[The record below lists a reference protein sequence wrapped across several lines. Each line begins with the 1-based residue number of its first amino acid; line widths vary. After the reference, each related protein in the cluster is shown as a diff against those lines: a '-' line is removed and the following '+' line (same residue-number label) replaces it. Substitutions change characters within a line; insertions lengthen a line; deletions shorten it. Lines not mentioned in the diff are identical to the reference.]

1 MKRTTFLITSVVLM
15 VGCSKPIDEKNLV
28 NRDGIKYKENKEIPF
43 NGKTVSTYDNS
54 QKKLEGSYKD
64 GKKDGQFTFWF
75 NNGQKLKE
83 GTYKDGN
90 EDGKWIH
97 WERNG
102 QKKE

>member
-1 MKRTTFLITSVVLM
+1 MKRTTLLITSVVMM

-28 NRDGIKYKENKEIPF
+28 DKDGLKYEKNKVTPF
-43 NGKTVSTYDNS
+43 NGNTVITYDNS

-83 GTYKDGN
+83 GTKMDY
-90 EDGKWIH
+90 
-97 WERNG
+97 
-102 QKKE
+102 